1 MTNYEPP
8 AKCPTCGQPTG
19 SAEERLRSM
28 LRIALWD
35 AEMTQEQ
42 LAQKTGFTPKHI
54 SQLFNA
60 KVRLSLDMAEAIA
73 TAAGTRL
80 VVGIETMPGLNPGG
94 ED

>member
-1 MTNYEPP
+1 
-8 AKCPTCGQPTG
+8 
-19 SAEERLRSM
+19 M

-42 LAQKTGFTPKHI
+42 LAQKAGFTPKHI
-54 SQLFNA
+54 SQVFNG

-80 VVGIETMPGLNPGG
+80 VVGIEPMPGLNSGG
-94 ED
+94 EAE